1 MEHQFAL
8 DYYQGFINPKCP
20 TQDEKTALY
29 GVEEE
34 RKQRWVLDFLFAFN
48 RANTDGFE
56 DKIHEIGG
64 RFMNSNHNQT
74 VSEVMMELFGVEN
87 NLFQLALDTYNKH
100 VDNLCYQDCF
110 KQFAQHFS
118 QEYTSCKSYPL
129 EKEQLHIAMNNLK
142 QHVTSNTVVSSKS
155 NPTSDN
161 YTTIAFFNEADKEF
175 VDVLSDLDKANVD
188 HLLHKIG
195 VKRIN
200 DWLEDLFH

>member
-1 MEHQFAL
+1 MDHQFAL
-8 DYYQGFINPKCP
+8 DYYQGFINPKCH
-20 TQDEKTALY
+20 TQAEKTALY
-29 GVEEE
+29 GVEDE

-74 VSEVMMELFGVEN
+74 VSEVMLELFGVEN
-87 NLFQLALDTYNKH
+87 NLLQLALDTYDKN
-100 VDNLCYQDCF
+100 VDNFCYQDCF
-110 KQFAQHFS
+110 KQFAQHFA
-118 QEYTSCKSYPL
+118 KDFL
-129 EKEQLHIAMNNLK
+129 FEKEQLHIAMNNLK

-161 YTTIAFFNEADKEF
+161 YTVTAFFNEADKEF

-195 VKRIN
+195 VERIN
-200 DWLEDLFH
+200 EWLEDLFH

>member
-1 MEHQFAL
+1 MDHQFAL
-8 DYYQGFINPKCP
+8 DYYQGFINPKCH
-20 TQDEKTALY
+20 TQAEKTALY
-29 GVEEE
+29 GVEDE

-48 RANTDGFE
+48 RANADGFE

-87 NLFQLALDTYNKH
+87 NLLQLALDTYDKN
-100 VDNLCYQDCF
+100 VDNFCYQDCF
-110 KQFAQHFS
+110 KQFAQHFAKDFS
-118 QEYTSCKSYPL
+118 L

-161 YTTIAFFNEADKEF
+161 YTVTAFFNEADKEF
-175 VDVLSDLDKANVD
+175 VDVLSDLDKANID

-195 VKRIN
+195 VERIN
-200 DWLEDLFH
+200 EWLEDLFH